1 MVRDALEV
9 QRPVEL
15 DVEPCRVLDRVP
27 LGELVGL
34 VGTGAGAEH
43 EGVVGVARVD
53 VQVAEPGLAFRGRS
67 GFLARRAGSGRGG
80 VG

>member
-15 DVEPCRVLDRVP
+15 DVEAGRVLDRVP

-34 VGTGAGAEH
+34 VRAGAGREH
-43 EGVVGVARVD
+43 EGVVGEAGVD
-53 VQVAEPGLAFRGRS
+53 VQVAEPGLAIRRRSGVSGGRGR
-67 GFLARRAGSGRGG
+67 SGRGG

>member
-15 DVEPCRVLDRVP
+15 EIEAGGVLDRVP

-34 VGTGAGAEH
+34 VGTGAGGEH

-53 VQVAEPGLAFRGRS
+53 VQVAEEGLAVRGRS
-67 GFLARRAGSGRGG
+67 GGSGRAGSGRGG